1 MPRQRNKVRCDAD
14 RRTQRAVVLQLL
26 RDDHEASWARS
37 ELEAELGDTGAQEIA
52 CALTGLQEAGVVE
65 PEGDS
70 LSASPAA
77 RRLHELALI
86 GI

>member
-1 MPRQRNKVRCDAD
+1 MPREPNKLRCQAD

-37 ELEAELGDTGAQEIA
+37 ELEAKLGDTGAQEIA
-52 CALTGLQEAGVVE
+52 CALACLQEAGVVE

-77 RRLHELALI
+77 RRLDELALI
-86 GI
+86 GV

>member
-1 MPRQRNKVRCDAD
+1 MPRQRNKVRCEAD

-26 RDDHEASWARS
+26 RDDHDDSWARS
-37 ELEAELGDTGAQEIA
+37 ELEAELGDTGPRAID
-52 CALTGLQEAGVVE
+52 CALAGLREAGVVE

-86 GI
+86 GV

>member
-1 MPRQRNKVRCDAD
+1 MRRQRNKVRCEAD

-37 ELEAELGDTGAQEIA
+37 ELEAELGDTEAQEIA
-52 CALTGLQEAGVVE
+52 CALAGLQEAGVVD

-86 GI
+86 GV